1 MIKIFS
7 PTDTDFTTNGDAV
20 IKASRAVVTKVDNGD
35 YFLNLECGVEYAQYI
50 KANNIVVVDTPQ
62 GQQGF
67 RLEANI
73 ETTGTKIRAKAW
85 HLYYDGENYIIA
97 DSYVVNKNC
106 NDALNWLND
115 ATDNES
121 PFTMSSDVQT
131 VASFRCVR
139 KNLNEAIDVVLSRW
153 GGHLVRDNFNI
164 SIKNVIGEDNG
175 VTIQYRKNL
184 KDIAVTEDWT
194 GVCTKVLPVGKD
206 GYLLDELYL
215 YSEIQYD
222 IPYTKVVTFEQDNIN
237 EEDYNTEAEYKAA
250 LREDLISKATAYLE
264 AAQYPAINYTI
275 SANMDKITDVGD
287 VVEVF
292 DERLGLSL
300 SAAVVSFE
308 YDVLLGKYNNIVF
321 GTQAQS
327 LSDLMSGISAQIQTA
342 ITENNQN
349 LTVNIQAAVEVAVA
363 RIWQAL
369 GSSYVI
375 YTGDAITVV
384 DSLPAES
391 AVKVMRIDEN
401 GVSFS
406 TNGINGNFIKAWGID
421 GNLDFSKF
429 TTTNFTADLIKG
441 GVYKLGSNLNSNGRL
456 ELYNSA
462 NTLIAELNNGGITAY
477 GENGSKFIASDAEGI
492 KILDADD
499 NIIWG
504 IEGDTTR
511 AKKAQVDESLSLGG
525 KLSFV
530 PITVTDGDNNI
541 INDGIG
547 LLPIID

>member
-7 PTDTDFTTNGDAV
+7 PNDTDFTTNGDAV

-121 PFTMSSDVQT
+121 PFSVSSDVQT
-131 VASFRCVR
+131 IASFRCVR

-292 DERLGLSL
+292 DERLDLSL

-342 ITENNQN
+342 ITENNEN
-349 LTVNIQAAVEVAVA
+349 LTINIQAAVEVAVA

-421 GNLDFSKF
+421 GRLDFSKF

-477 GENGSKFIASDAEGI
+477 GENGSKFIASDSEGI
-492 KILDADD
+492 KILDADGA
-499 NIIWG
+499 IIWG

-511 AKKAQVDESLSLGG
+511 VKKAQVDESLSIGG
-525 KLSFV
+525 KLSFM
-530 PITVTDGDNNI
+530 PITVTDGDDNI

-547 LLPIID
+547 LLPIIE